1 MPRFVLG
8 ALLLG
13 AVTLTAAE
21 PTAPSATPPAST
33 APAPAPA
40 LRYESRMLRGWSVL
54 IRVELLTDEKRAET
68 ERGLVLIGKQ
78 LEDIERLVPPK
89 AVAHLKKV
97 TLWLSPPYGKG
108 AGAEYHP
115 GAGWLKQNGRNPAMV
130 KGVEFSGVGN
140 LDKEVLRMPMLT
152 LHELAHA
159 YHDQVLGF
167 NHPEIKA
174 CYDQAVA
181 NKSYDKVSRKN
192 WQGKVTEG
200 VRAYAMTT
208 PMEYFS
214 ETTEAFFGQNDF
226 FPYNRKELEAHDPEM
241 VKVLKK
247 VWGAE

>member
-1 MPRFVLG
+1 MHPPPRYLLWLAILTS
-8 ALLLG
+8 AL
-13 AVTLTAAE
+13 AAE
-21 PTAPSATPPAST
+21 PAKSATTPGSVET
-33 APAPAPA
+33 PA
-40 LRYESRMLRGWSVL
+40 LRYESRLLRGWSVL
-54 IRVELLTDEKRAET
+54 IRVELLTEEKKAET
-68 ERGLVLIGKQ
+68 EKGLLLIGKQ
-78 LEDIERLVPPK
+78 LEDVERLVPPK
-89 AVAHLKKV
+89 AVAQLKKV

-130 KGVEFSGVGN
+130 KGVEFSGVAN
-140 LDKEVLRMPMLT
+140 LDKEVLRMPLLT

-181 NKSYDKVSRKN
+181 NKSYDNVSRKN
-192 WQGKVTEG
+192 WQGKITEG
-200 VRAYAMTT
+200 VKAYAMTT

-226 FPYNRKELEAHDPEM
+226 FPYNRKELEAHDPAM
-241 VKVLKK
+241 VAVLKK
-247 VWGAE
+247 VWGTP

>member
-1 MPRFVLG
+1 MPRFLSLT
-8 ALLLG
+8 LLL
-13 AVTLTAAE
+13 AFASWLPAAE
-21 PTAPSATPPAST
+21 TESAKAPTGGETPASQ
-33 APAPAPA
+33 P
-40 LRYESRMLRGWSVL
+40 LRYESRVLRGWSVL
-54 IRVELLTDEKRAET
+54 IRLELLTDEKKAET

-78 LEDIERLVPPK
+78 LEDIERLVPAK
-89 AVAHLKKV
+89 AVAQMRKV

-130 KGVEFSGVGN
+130 KGVEFSGVAN
-140 LDKEVLRMPMLT
+140 LDKEVLRMPLLT

-174 CYDQAVA
+174 CYDRAVA
-181 NKSYDKVSRKN
+181 NKSYDRVSRKN
-192 WQGKVTEG
+192 WQGKITEG

-208 PMEYFS
+208 PMEYFA

-226 FPYNRKELEAHDPEM
+226 FPYHRKELEVHDPEM
-241 VKVLKK
+241 VAVLKK
-247 VWGAE
+247 LWGAP

>member
-1 MPRFVLG
+1 MPRFLRP
-8 ALLLG
+8 ALLL
-13 AVTLTAAE
+13 ALATYLTAAE
-21 PTAPSATPPAST
+21 PAPTKASATPENTSS
-33 APAPAPA
+33 APW
-40 LRYESRMLRGWSVL
+40 RYESRVLRGWSVL
-54 IRVELLTDEKRAET
+54 IRLELLTDEKKAET

-78 LEDIERLVPPK
+78 LEDVERLVPAK
-89 AVAHLKKV
+89 AVAQLKKV

-115 GAGWLKQNGRNPAMV
+115 GAGWLKQQGRNPAMV
-130 KGVEFSGVGN
+130 KGVEFSGLAN

-174 CYDQAVA
+174 CYDRAVA

-208 PMEYFS
+208 PMEYFA

-226 FPYNRKELEAHDPEM
+226 FPYDRKELEAHDPEM
-241 VKVLKK
+241 VAVLKRA
-247 VWGAE
+247 WGAP

>member
-1 MPRFVLG
+1 MSRLLPP
-8 ALLLG
+8 ALLL
-13 AVTLTAAE
+13 ALAAWLTAAE
-21 PTAPSATPPAST
+21 T
-33 APAPAPA
+33 APAKPLASTETPASQP
-40 LRYESRMLRGWSVL
+40 LRYESRVLRGWSVL
-54 IRVELLTDEKRAET
+54 IRLELLTDEKKAET

-78 LEDIERLVPPK
+78 LEDIERLVPAK
-89 AVAHLKKV
+89 AVAQMKKV
-97 TLWLSPPYGKG
+97 TLWLSPPYVKG

-130 KGVEFSGVGN
+130 KGVEFSGVAN
-140 LDKEVLRMPMLT
+140 LDKEVLRMPLLT

-174 CYDQAVA
+174 CYDRAVA

-192 WQGKVTEG
+192 WQGKITEG

-208 PMEYFS
+208 PMEYFA

-226 FPYNRKELEAHDPEM
+226 FPYHRKELEVHDPEM
-241 VKVLKK
+241 VAVLKK
-247 VWGAE
+247 LWGAP

>member
-1 MPRFVLG
+1 MPRCFLP

-13 AVTLTAAE
+13 LATCLLAAG
-21 PTAPSATPPAST
+21 
-33 APAPAPA
+33 PAPAKTSANPENA
-40 LRYESRMLRGWSVL
+40 ASAPWRYESRVLRGWSVL
-54 IRVELLTDEKRAET
+54 IRLELLTDEKKAET

-78 LEDIERLVPPK
+78 LEDIERLVPAK
-89 AVAHLKKV
+89 AVAQMKKV

-115 GAGWLKQNGRNPAMV
+115 GAGWLKQQGRNPAMV
-130 KGVEFSGVGN
+130 KGVEFSGVAN

-167 NHPEIKA
+167 NHPEVKA
-174 CYDQAVA
+174 CYDRAVA

-192 WQGKVTEG
+192 WQGKITEG

-226 FPYNRKELEAHDPEM
+226 FPYDRKELEAHDPEM
-241 VKVLKK
+241 VAVLKK
-247 VWGAE
+247 VWGTP